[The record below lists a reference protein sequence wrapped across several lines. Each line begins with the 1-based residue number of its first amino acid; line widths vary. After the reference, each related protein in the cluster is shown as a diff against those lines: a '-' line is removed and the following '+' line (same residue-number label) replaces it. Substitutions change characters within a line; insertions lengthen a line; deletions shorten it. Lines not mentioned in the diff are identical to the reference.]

1 MNSYSDEIVK
11 TQGSWLKEDDEAFE
25 RCKQLLLAS
34 LPNSNIGTISSLQI
48 WEVDCDDIATRYITI
63 IITIIYI
70 IIITIITINPIT
82 RYERRSSELN
92 KVSCFVSS
100 KDLTF
105 DNSIQSVIQNGYS
118 FKHTNGRM
126 LFSTG
131 IIDETVFQ
139 TNVNSEYTFILTEV
153 AVGRAF
159 VCDDTSKMVKVPNGY
174 DSFYIPPLPLDRNKD
189 GEFSLSEY
197 RAAACFDNRDPSL
210 YSHKYVVLD
219 NNQTYPMYLV
229 KFTYN
234 VYKPALYKDLA
245 YEDVEYFDPIL
256 FKHVSAKER
265 KNAST
270 SRLLIPVQH
279 AYEQA
284 IKNLYI
290 SKTSKELFKQPE
302 PLVEGKTKWIEKQFD
317 MIDERIRLVNLNY
330 AEETEKL
337 TKAYNEAVDQ
347 LKNITRE
354 KLEIILSTEIDL
366 RRDEEQIAWI
376 NSYVKRQRDEVIDS
390 LDSPTLSGAEKNMA
404 RINFLKSLHY
414 FSDFRNN
421 WSKLKNT
428 QRNIL
433 GSISS
438 DIDAIF
444 DVKFIPR
451 GESKGTNS
459 TEVDDKSI
467 SHISNVT
474 SNRAKDLSLFIKNT
488 ATSKS
493 KNLLVP
499 TQVPLNSSLKKVID
513 MKTVQ
518 IKEAIAAAVNSKA
531 FPLPP
536 SIMQEGS
543 IIPSSSGAHYP
554 MPIPF
559 DFIKGESN
567 QIAKNFNVRKDYESQ
582 LFNIVGS
589 SRAAQKYEVDSDA
602 TSAVSESTVYS
613 RKAIV
618 TPQKAKSSN
627 GSVRGATNGSVRGAS
642 SNTKSKIETVG
653 VTASASK
660 PRRQSISVESLKQF
674 TVNYKKFSLEVAAQR
689 KLSQIKSQT
698 NISKIP
704 GLLSLQSSNIL
715 NSKDVENLYFNL
727 PFFSKVPDCVLLYS
741 TAIHSRS
748 LEEMYVRSMKHNGAT
763 FFIIR
768 SGQFKFGGY
777 LNQTINLSNGWT
789 GSATCFLYSLT
800 LDLKIPYQ
808 SKLKDDEMKI
818 FFGQWEKVSV
828 GDGDLV
834 LDQTLESGSSSIE
847 NSFGIGLKKSDYE
860 TQSLLAGSS
869 QFTIDALEVWA
880 VA

>member
-1 MNSYSDEIVK
+1 MNSYSDEIIK
-11 TQGSWLKEDDEAFE
+11 TKGSWLKEDDEAYE
-25 RCKQLLLAS
+25 SCKQLLLAS
-34 LPNSNIGTISSLQI
+34 LPNSSIGTISSLQI
-48 WEVDCDDIATRYITI
+48 WEVDSDDIATRYTTLLSLLLDI
-63 IITIIYI
+63 IN
-70 IIITIITINPIT
+70 IITIN

-105 DNSIQSVIQNGYS
+105 DNSIQSVLQNGYS

-131 IIDETVFQ
+131 IIDETMFQ
-139 TNVNSEYTFILTEV
+139 TQINSEYTFILTEV
-153 AVGRAF
+153 AVGRSF
-159 VCDDTSKMVKVPNGY
+159 VCDDTSKMVQVPNGY

-219 NNQTYPMYLV
+219 TNQTYPMFLV
-229 KFTYN
+229 KFIYN

-290 SKTSKELFKQPE
+290 SKTSKELFKQPD

-317 MIDERIRLVNLNY
+317 TIDERIRLVNLNY

-337 TKAYNEAVDQ
+337 TKAYNAAVEQ

-428 QRNIL
+428 QRNML

-451 GESKGTNS
+451 CESKGTSS
-459 TEVDDKSI
+459 TEIDDKSI
-467 SHISNVT
+467 SHISIATN
-474 SNRAKDLSLFIKNT
+474 NRAKDLSVFMKNT

-493 KNLLVP
+493 KKLLVP

-536 SIMQEGS
+536 SIMQESS
-543 IIPSSSGAHYP
+543 IIPSSSGSNYP

-559 DFIKGESN
+559 DFIKAENN
-567 QIAKNFNVRKDYESQ
+567 QITKNFNVRKDYESQ

-589 SRAAQKYEVDSDA
+589 SRGAQKYEVDSDV

-613 RKAIV
+613 RKAMM

-627 GSVRGATNGSVRGAS
+627 GSVRGAPNTGSVKGAS
-642 SNTKSKIETVG
+642 SNSKSKIETVG

-660 PRRQSISVESLKQF
+660 PRRQSISVESLKQL
-674 TVNYKKFSLEVAAQR
+674 TVSYKKFSLEVAAQR

-698 NISKIP
+698 NITKIP
-704 GLLSLQSSNIL
+704 GLLALQNSNIL
-715 NSKDVENLYFNL
+715 NTKDVENLYFNL

-768 SGQFKFGGY
+768 SGQFKFGAY

-818 FFGQWEKVSV
+818 FFGQWEKVSI
-828 GDGDLV
+828 GDGDLI
-834 LDQTLESGSSSIE
+834 LDQTLESGSSNLE
-847 NSFGIGLKKSDYE
+847 NSFGIGLKKGDYE
-860 TQSLLAGSS
+860 TQSLLAGST